1 MGRPVEAWA
10 RGLRCVVSG
19 EIARVASDGYQFE
32 RFVAAVHRRMVVL
45 RGLERVGLCVLVGC
59 AAALVLMP
67 ILIWRGQATGE
78 LLAAIMGAAAIAG
91 IGWGLAARPTK
102 LAAAMEADR
111 QLGWSD
117 LLGTAWML
125 RQSGATGSEMERTVL
140 AMAEARSAGTAASVV
155 VLHRLGMR
163 GWGGIGLA
171 GALVAGVSLFGGD
184 PNRAA
189 AARAATGPP
198 SWQEIEAMQE
208 RGNAA
213 RTTASADYRRARPG
227 LGGDD
232 DDPSSSTST
241 TPDAAS
247 AAAAANDAAS
257 KNGAGGAQEGS
268 GAGAGQSASRGA
280 GRSKPSTP
288 IAGGDAA
295 NGATSGATSAG
306 GGGTASESTAN
317 RGGRSGAS
325 AGANAVA
332 RKPAPVWRAQGWPAD
347 QAAAQAAIQGG
358 RVPDAYREMVREYF
372 ERE

>member
-1 MGRPVEAWA
+1 
-10 RGLRCVVSG
+10 
-19 EIARVASDGYQFE
+19 VASDGYQFE

-67 ILIWRGQATGE
+67 ILIWRGQGTGE
-78 LLAAIMGAAAIAG
+78 LLVVVLGAAGMAG
-91 IGWGLAARPTK
+91 VGWGLAARPTK

-125 RQSGATGSEMERTVL
+125 RRGAAGEMAEMERTVL
-140 AMAEARSAGTAASVV
+140 AMAEARSAGTAASAV
-155 VLHRLGMR
+155 VLHRLGVR

-189 AARAATGPP
+189 AARAAAGPR

-208 RGNAA
+208 RGNTA
-213 RTTASADYRRARPG
+213 RTTASADYRRAKPG

-232 DDPSSSTST
+232 DDPSSSAST
-241 TPDAAS
+241 TPDPASGRAAAS
-247 AAAAANDAAS
+247 DAAS
-257 KNGAGGAQEGS
+257 KNGAGGAQEGT

-280 GRSKPSTP
+280 GGSEPN
-288 IAGGDAA
+288 ANAAVGGDANA
-295 NGATSGATSAG
+295 NGGKVGATSAG
-306 GGGTASESTAN
+306 GGGTASESATN
-317 RGGRSGAS
+317 GDGPSGAS
-325 AGANAVA
+325 AGANAAA
-332 RKPAPVWRAQGWPAD
+332 RKPAPVWRGDGWPAD
-347 QAAAQAAIQGG
+347 QAAAQAAIVGG

>member
-1 MGRPVEAWA
+1 VA
-10 RGLRCVVSG
+10 SG
-19 EIARVASDGYQFE
+19 EYQFE
-32 RFVAAVHRRMVVL
+32 RFVAAVHRRMVAL
-45 RGLERVGLCVLVGC
+45 RGLERVGLCILGGC
-59 AAALVLMP
+59 AATLVLMP
-67 ILIWRGQATGE
+67 ILIWRGQGTGE
-78 LLAAIMGAAAIAG
+78 LLAVVLGAAAMAG

-125 RQSGATGSEMERTVL
+125 RRGVAAEMADMERTVL
-140 AMAEARSAGTAASVV
+140 AMAEARCAGTAASAV
-155 VLHRLGMR
+155 VLHRLGVR

-171 GALVAGVSLFGGD
+171 GALVVGVSLFGGD

-189 AARAATGPP
+189 AARSATGPR

-213 RTTASADYRRARPG
+213 RTSASADYRRARPG

-241 TPDAAS
+241 TADAAS
-247 AAAAANDAAS
+247 GAAAASEAA

-268 GAGAGQSASRGA
+268 GAGAGQSASRA
-280 GRSKPSTP
+280 GGGNTAKP
-288 IAGGDAA
+288 IAGGDANA
-295 NGATSGATSAG
+295 NSGNAGATSAG
-306 GGGTASESTAN
+306 GGGTASVNSAN
-317 RGGRSGAS
+317 GSGRSGSS
-325 AGANAVA
+325 AGANAA
-332 RKPAPVWRAQGWPAD
+332 RKAAPVWRGDGWPAD
-347 QAAAQAAIQGG
+347 QEAARVAIQSG
-358 RVPDAYREMVREYF
+358 RVPDAYREMVRDYF